1 MKKVLWVS
9 RHEMTDA
16 QFADLER
23 GMGDRVELIC
33 QKDTIRNA
41 KELLPQIQLADAV
54 AVVLPLHLLPE
65 VLSLAGGKPVLQAV
79 AERVLADTEHTLEDG
94 RKEKGVRFIHKH
106 WEQVLKVEIETRICG
121 G

>member
-41 KELLPQIQLADAV
+41 KELLPQIQLLLCLSIPA
-54 AVVLPLHLLPE
+54 LHQM
-65 VLSLAGGKPVLQAV
+65 GTG
-79 AERVLADTEHTLEDG
+79 
-94 RKEKGVRFIHKH
+94 
-106 WEQVLKVEIETRICG
+106 
-121 G
+121 

>member
-54 AVVLPLHLLPE
+54 AVVLPLHLLAE

-79 AERVLADTEHTLEDG
+79 AERVLADTLEDG

>member
-54 AVVLPLHLLPE
+54 AVVLPLHLLAE

-94 RKEKGVRFIHKH
+94 RKEKGVGASA
-106 WEQVLKVEIETRICG
+106 EG
-121 G
+121 GNRD